1 MPGTMLLRR
10 LILILLLAFT
20 SAAFAQ
26 STTPPLGHII
36 VVAME
41 NHSYSDVV
49 GSSSM
54 PYYNSL
60 INQYGL
66 AQNFFANIH
75 GSFPN
80 YAMLTTGELITGAGW
95 GLPDDFPIS
104 IDNLVRELSA
114 AGKTWKVYA
123 ENLPSVGYT
132 GGDSYPYVK
141 RHNPFA
147 YMSEVL
153 NGSPQASNIVPFTQF
168 ATDVSANTLPNFAF
182 VVPNAEDDSEDC
194 PGGGSSCTD
203 AAKLSNADQWLQTNI
218 SPLLSNPAFQQSGL
232 LVIWWDE
239 GNAGDTANGG
249 GKIAVT
255 LVGPTIK
262 QGYRST
268 TMYRHENVLRTIA
281 EGLGLGFPGASVYV
295 QSMAEFFG
303 PNTTPGSITGHVTDS
318 STGAAISGATVS
330 YSGGSTTTDSSGGYT
345 LNNVPA
351 GTYNVTAAQ
360 SGYTSQTS
368 SVTVNTATASTLN
381 FQLAAVPTTGSGT
394 LTGQVTNISTGGAVS
409 GTTVSYSGGST
420 TTDSTG
426 HYTFTNVTAA
436 TYNVTATHSGYFV
449 ETKSV
454 TISGGTTSTLNFALA
469 TGGKV
474 GGTVTNSAGA
484 VIASASVTITGG
496 SITTT
501 VNTTTNSSGV
511 YNSNWIP
518 VGTYTVTVSATG
530 FTKQSKTVNV
540 PTGTTA
546 TLNFTMQ

>member
-1 MPGTMLLRR
+1 MQGTMLLRR
-10 LILILLLAFT
+10 LTLILCIAFA

-26 STTPPLGHII
+26 NTTPPLGHII

-66 AQNFFANIH
+66 AQNFFANVH

-147 YMSEVL
+147 YMGEVL

-168 ATDVSANTLPNFAF
+168 ANDVAANTLPNFSF

-218 SPLLSNPAFQQSGL
+218 SPLLSNPAFQQNGL

-239 GNAGDTANGG
+239 SNAGDTTNGG
-249 GKIAVT
+249 GKVAVT

-268 TMYRHENVLRTIA
+268 TMYRHE
-281 EGLGLGFPGASVYV
+281 
-295 QSMAEFFG
+295 
-303 PNTTPGSITGHVTDS
+303 HV
-318 STGAAISGATVS
+318 
-330 YSGGSTTTDSSGGYT
+330 
-345 LNNVPA
+345 
-351 GTYNVTAAQ
+351 
-360 SGYTSQTS
+360 
-368 SVTVNTATASTLN
+368 
-381 FQLAAVPTTGSGT
+381 
-394 LTGQVTNISTGGAVS
+394 
-409 GTTVSYSGGST
+409 
-420 TTDSTG
+420 
-426 HYTFTNVTAA
+426 
-436 TYNVTATHSGYFV
+436 
-449 ETKSV
+449 
-454 TISGGTTSTLNFALA
+454 
-469 TGGKV
+469 
-474 GGTVTNSAGA
+474 
-484 VIASASVTITGG
+484 
-496 SITTT
+496 
-501 VNTTTNSSGV
+501 
-511 YNSNWIP
+511 
-518 VGTYTVTVSATG
+518 
-530 FTKQSKTVNV
+530 
-540 PTGTTA
+540 
-546 TLNFTMQ
+546 